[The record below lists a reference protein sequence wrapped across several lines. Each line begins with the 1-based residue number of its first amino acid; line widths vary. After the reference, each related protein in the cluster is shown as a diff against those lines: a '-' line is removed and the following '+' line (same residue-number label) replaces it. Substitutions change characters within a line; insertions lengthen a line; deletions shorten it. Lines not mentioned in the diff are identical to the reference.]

1 VATYGVVP
9 ASKIIGETVVN
20 RCASVFF
27 TSHRRVDCGPGEAR
41 IYIQSFQNFPTNK
54 EMVMKTVMSF
64 LLVLA
69 VLIMPLG
76 LFAQQEKTQT
86 PPAPVQTQAPP
97 EHKQG
102 MSEKQMKE
110 HDDMMSRMK
119 EMDAR
124 LDAKVAA
131 MDAAKG
137 DQKVEAMAAVIKEMV
152 SQRKEMQEHM
162 MKMHDM
168 REGHMMDHMKHGM
181 EGEAGKKKG
190 M

>member
-1 VATYGVVP
+1 
-9 ASKIIGETVVN
+9 
-20 RCASVFF
+20 
-27 TSHRRVDCGPGEAR
+27 
-41 IYIQSFQNFPTNK
+41 
-54 EMVMKTVMSF
+54 MLF
-64 LLVLA
+64 LLMLA
-69 VLIMPLG
+69 VLIMPCG
-76 LFAQQEKTQT
+76 LFAQQEQGKT
-86 PPAPVQTQAPP
+86 PAPAAQVGTKVERAPA
-97 EHKQG
+97 HSMAG
-102 MSEKQMKE
+102 GQMKE
-110 HDDMMSRMK
+110 HDEMMSRMK

-137 DQKVEAMAAVIKEMV
+137 DPKVEAMAAVIKEMV

-168 REGHMMDHMKHGM
+168 KNGHMMEHMKPGM

>member
-1 VATYGVVP
+1 
-9 ASKIIGETVVN
+9 
-20 RCASVFF
+20 
-27 TSHRRVDCGPGEAR
+27 
-41 IYIQSFQNFPTNK
+41 
-54 EMVMKTVMSF
+54 
-64 LLVLA
+64 
-69 VLIMPLG
+69 
-76 LFAQQEKTQT
+76 
-86 PPAPVQTQAPP
+86 
-97 EHKQG
+97 
-102 MSEKQMKE
+102 
-110 HDDMMSRMK
+110 MSRMK

-168 REGHMMDHMKHGM
+168 GKGPLMGHMKPGM
-181 EGEAGKKKG
+181 EGESGKKMG

>member
-1 VATYGVVP
+1 MGP
-9 ASKIIGETVVN
+9 RKCPGET
-20 RCASVFF
+20 
-27 TSHRRVDCGPGEAR
+27 R
-41 IYIQSFQNFPTNK
+41 IDIQSSQNFPTKK

-76 LFAQQEKTQT
+76 LLAQQEKTQT
-86 PPAPVQTQAPP
+86 PAAPAQTQAPP
-97 EHKQG
+97 DKQG

-110 HDDMMSRMK
+110 CDEMMSRMK

-168 REGHMMDHMKHGM
+168 RKGHMMEHMKPGM
-181 EGEAGKKKG
+181 EGEAGKKKD

>member
-1 VATYGVVP
+1 VYGVP
-9 ASKIIGETVVN
+9 EESRDSTSNLSKT
-20 RCASVFF
+20 
-27 TSHRRVDCGPGEAR
+27 
-41 IYIQSFQNFPTNK
+41 FQQRK
-54 EMVMKTVMSF
+54 EIVMKTLS
-64 LLVLA
+64 LVFMLA
-69 VLIMPLG
+69 VLIMPCG
-76 LFAQQEKTQT
+76 LFAQQEQGGT
-86 PPAPVQTQAPP
+86 PAPAAKAETTVESAPAHP
-97 EHKQG
+97 
-102 MSEKQMKE
+102 MSGAQMKR
-110 HDDMMSRMK
+110 HDEMMSKMK

-168 REGHMMDHMKHGM
+168 RKGHMMEHMKPGK

>member
-1 VATYGVVP
+1 MRT
-9 ASKIIGETVVN
+9 
-20 RCASVFF
+20 
-27 TSHRRVDCGPGEAR
+27 
-41 IYIQSFQNFPTNK
+41 
-54 EMVMKTVMSF
+54 
-64 LLVLA
+64 LLFVLMLA
-69 VLIMPLG
+69 VLTMPCG
-76 LFAQQEKTQT
+76 LFAQQEQGKT
-86 PPAPVQTQAPP
+86 PAPAAQAGTKAESAPAHP
-97 EHKQG
+97 
-102 MSEKQMKE
+102 MSGGKMKE
-110 HDDMMSRMK
+110 HDEMMSRMK

-162 MKMHDM
+162 MKMHDIKK
-168 REGHMMDHMKHGM
+168 GHMMEHVKPGM

>member
-1 VATYGVVP
+1 
-9 ASKIIGETVVN
+9 
-20 RCASVFF
+20 
-27 TSHRRVDCGPGEAR
+27 
-41 IYIQSFQNFPTNK
+41 
-54 EMVMKTVMSF
+54 MKTMLFVLM
-64 LLVLA
+64 LA
-69 VLIMPLG
+69 VLIMPCG
-76 LFAQQEKTQT
+76 LFAQQEQGKT
-86 PPAPVQTQAPP
+86 PAPAAQAGTKVESAPAHP
-97 EHKQG
+97 
-102 MSEKQMKE
+102 MSGGHMKE
-110 HDDMMSRMK
+110 HDEMMSRMK

-162 MKMHDM
+162 MNMHDM
-168 REGHMMDHMKHGM
+168 KKGHMMEHMKPGM